1 MLARYSRI
9 ILMWWCIL
17 LVPDVLAASEVLR
30 YPPPASVHD
39 KRSDYLLAVLQL
51 ALDET
56 DVGAGTE
63 VTLQPFPEAM
73 NKARA
78 IKLLNNGSL
87 DVMWMTSNREREQT
101 LRPIRICLYKGLAG
115 WRLAL
120 IRRDRLAEFAAINDL
135 AALRRLSVGQ
145 QEDWADVPVLRRA
158 GFRVITVPKYDQL
171 FSMLQKP
178 RFDWFS
184 RNVLEIWDEEQS
196 YGRHQL
202 VIEPHLLLRYPM
214 AYYFFVRKGNEALA
228 QRIEQG
234 LLRAIADGRFDRL
247 FNSYFGAALQRAQLD
262 QRRLLTLP
270 NSDLPVEPPLYRP
283 EFWISPSDAEPAAN

>member
-1 MLARYSRI
+1 MLARHFRI

-17 LVPDVLAASEVLR
+17 LVPDVMAASELLR
-30 YPPPASVHD
+30 YPPPASIHD

-56 DVGAGTE
+56 DAE

-87 DVMWMTSNREREQT
+87 DVVWMTSNREREQT

-120 IRRDRLAEFAAINDL
+120 IRQDRLAEFAAINDL
-135 AALRRLSVGQ
+135 TTLRRLSVGQ
-145 QEDWADVPVLRRA
+145 QDDWADVPVLRRG
-158 GFRVITVPKYDQL
+158 GFRVVTVPKYDQL
-171 FSMLQKP
+171 FSMLQKQ

-184 RNVLEIWDEEQS
+184 RNVLEIWDEEQT
-196 YGRHQL
+196 YGHHQL

-247 FNSYFGAALQRAQLD
+247 FNAYFGAALQRAQLD
-262 QRRLLTLP
+262 QRLLLTLP
-270 NSDLPVEPPLYRP
+270 NSDLPPEAPVYQP
-283 EFWISPSDAEPAAN
+283 EFWISPSAALPTEQ

>member
-1 MLARYSRI
+1 MWARQFRI

-17 LVPDVLAASEVLR
+17 LVPDVMAASELLR
-30 YPPPASVHD
+30 YPPPASIHD
-39 KRSDYLLAVLQL
+39 KRNDYLLAVLQL
-51 ALDET
+51 ALD
-56 DVGAGTE
+56 GAGAK
-63 VTLQPFPEAM
+63 VMLQPFPEAM

-78 IKLLNNGSL
+78 IKLLNSGSL
-87 DVMWMTSNREREQT
+87 DVVWMTSNREREQT

-115 WRLAL
+115 WRLPL
-120 IRRDRLAEFAAINDL
+120 IHRDRVTDFANIHDL
-135 AALRRLSVGQ
+135 TTLRHRSVGQ

-158 GFRVITVPKYDQL
+158 GFQVITVPKYDQL
-171 FSMLQKP
+171 FSMLEKQ

-214 AYYFFVRKGNEALA
+214 AYYFFVRKDNEALA

-262 QRRLLTLP
+262 QRLLLTLP
-270 NSDLPVEPPLYRP
+270 NSDLPPEAPVYQP
-283 EFWISPSDAEPAAN
+283 EFWISPSAAVPTGK

>member
-1 MLARYSRI
+1 MLARHFRI

-17 LVPDVLAASEVLR
+17 LVPDVMAASELLR
-30 YPPPASVHD
+30 YPPPASIHD

-51 ALDET
+51 ALDEA
-56 DVGAGTE
+56 DAE

-87 DVMWMTSNREREQT
+87 DVVWMTSNREREQT

-120 IRRDRLAEFAAINDL
+120 IHKERLAEFAAIHDL
-135 AALRRLSVGQ
+135 ATLRQLSVGQ
-145 QEDWADVPVLRRA
+145 QEDWADVPVLRRG

-171 FSMLQKP
+171 FSMLQKQ

-184 RNVLEIWDEEQS
+184 RNVLEIWDEEQT

-214 AYYFFVRKGNEALA
+214 AYYFFVRKDNEALA

-247 FNSYFGAALQRAQLD
+247 FNAYFGAALQRAQLD
-262 QRRLLTLP
+262 QRLLLTLP
-270 NSDLPVEPPLYRP
+270 NSDLPPEAPVYQP
-283 EFWISPSDAEPAAN
+283 EFWISPSAALPTEQ

>member
-1 MLARYSRI
+1 MLARHSRI

-17 LVPDVLAASEVLR
+17 LAPGVLAASELLR

-39 KRSDYLLAVLQL
+39 KRSDYLLAVLQQS
-51 ALDET
+51 LDEA
-56 DVGAGTE
+56 DAE

-87 DVMWMTSNREREQT
+87 DVVWMTSNREREQT
-101 LRPIRICLYKGLAG
+101 LRPIRICLYKRLAG

-120 IRRDRLAEFAAINDL
+120 VRRDSLAEFAAIHDL
-135 AALRRLSVGQ
+135 ATLRQLSVSQ
-145 QEDWADVPVLRRA
+145 QEDWADVPVLRRG

-214 AYYFFVRKGNEALA
+214 AYYFFVRKDNEPLA

-247 FNSYFGAALQRAQLD
+247 FNAYFGTALQRAQLD
-262 QRRLLTLP
+262 QRLLLTLP
-270 NSDLPVEPPLYRP
+270 NSDLPAEAPLYQP
-283 EFWISPSDAEPAAN
+283 EFWISPSAAVPTGK

>member
-1 MLARYSRI
+1 MWARHFRI

-17 LVPDVLAASEVLR
+17 LVPDVMAASEVLI
-30 YPPPASVHD
+30 YPPPASIHD

-51 ALDET
+51 ALDEA
-56 DVGAGTE
+56 GAK

-78 IKLLNNGSL
+78 IKLLNSGSL

-120 IRRDRLAEFAAINDL
+120 IHRERMTDFANIHDL
-135 AALRRLSVGQ
+135 TTLRHRSVGQ

-158 GFRVITVPKYDQL
+158 GFSVITVPKYDQL
-171 FSMLQKP
+171 FSMLEKQ

-184 RNVLEIWDEEQS
+184 RNVLEIWDEEQT

-202 VIEPHLLLRYPM
+202 VIEPHLLVRYPM

-234 LLRAIADGRFDRL
+234 LLRAIANGHFDRL
-247 FNSYFGAALQRAQLD
+247 FNRYFGAALQRAQLD
-262 QRRLLTLP
+262 QRLLLTLP
-270 NSDLPVEPPLYRP
+270 NSDLPPEAPVYQP
-283 EFWISPSDAEPAAN
+283 EFWISPSDAVPTVN

>member
-1 MLARYSRI
+1 MWARQFRI

-17 LVPDVLAASEVLR
+17 LVPGVQAASELLR

-51 ALDET
+51 ALDEA
-56 DVGAGTE
+56 GAE

-78 IKLLNNGSL
+78 IKLLNSGGL
-87 DVMWMTSNREREQT
+87 DVVWMTSNREREQT

-120 IRRDRLAEFAAINDL
+120 IHQDRLSDFANIHDL
-135 AALRRLSVGQ
+135 TTLRHRSVGQ
-145 QEDWADVPVLRRA
+145 QEDWADVPVLRRG

-171 FSMLQKP
+171 FSMLEKH

-214 AYYFFVRKGNEALA
+214 AYYFFVRKDNEALA

-270 NSDLPVEPPLYRP
+270 NSDLPPEPPVYQP
-283 EFWISPSDAEPAAN
+283 EFWISPSDAVPTGM